1 MARHITF
8 TNMKWTSHMKIAL
21 MLLSYKSF
29 FISFLYKRSCI
40 LFIWAHNSPQ
50 KIYFWQINI
59 SLFLPRPPCAEIHME
74 ACINSYGS
82 PHKFAWRAT
91 KIYMD
96 VHENSEKKKHVNSQR
111 SQHES
116 KWNSRSIHMD
126 VHINPHGIHI
136 HQNGLSIKFT

>member
-1 MARHITF
+1 
-8 TNMKWTSHMKIAL
+8 MKNAL
-21 MLLSYKSF
+21 MLLSYTHFSF
-29 FISFLYKRSCI
+29 HFCTNVLVFCSSGLITP
-40 LFIWAHNSPQ
+40 PQ
-50 KIYFWQINI
+50 KYI
-59 SLFLPRPPCAEIHME
+59 SDKLTFRCSCLVPQCAEIRME

-96 VHENSEKKKHVNSQR
+96 VHENSEKKHVNSQR

-126 VHINPHGIHI
+126 VHMNPHGIHI
-136 HQNGLSIKFT
+136 HQNGLSNKFT